1 MLISFQGTPF
11 STGMFRFSSTVWK
24 FEEKNLIFGEGK
36 IFVFTSNTVGKYW
49 KMIETVDAIFLFRF
63 INYLSGR
70 RLNVHI
76 RDIYV
81 KKRCDVIRRIFLNIF
96 RNNNMSPVRM

>member
-36 IFVFTSNTVGKYW
+36 IFVFTSNTVG
-49 KMIETVDAIFLFRF
+49 
-63 INYLSGR
+63 
-70 RLNVHI
+70 
-76 RDIYV
+76 
-81 KKRCDVIRRIFLNIF
+81 NIGK
-96 RNNNMSPVRM
+96 

>member
-11 STGMFRFSSTVWK
+11 STGMFRFSSTAWK

-36 IFVFTSNTVGKYW
+36 IFFFTSNTVRKYW

-81 KKRCDVIRRIFLNIF
+81 KKRCDVIRRINILN
-96 RNNNMSPVRM
+96 SLLKYLSQ

>member
-1 MLISFQGTPF
+1 MKRSIGVDLFSGNAVFDRHVSFFFYGI
-11 STGMFRFSSTVWK
+11 
-24 FEEKNLIFGEGK
+24 EEKNLIFGEGK

-81 KKRCDVIRRIFLNIF
+81 KKRCDVIRRINILN
-96 RNNNMSPVRM
+96 SLLKYLSQ